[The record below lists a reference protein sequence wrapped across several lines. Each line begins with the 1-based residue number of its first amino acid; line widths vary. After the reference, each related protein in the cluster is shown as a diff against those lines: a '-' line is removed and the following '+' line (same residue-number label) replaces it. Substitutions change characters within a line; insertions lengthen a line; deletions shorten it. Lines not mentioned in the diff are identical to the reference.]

1 MSAGISLRID
11 IVSDVVCPWC
21 IVGYLRLQQ
30 ALSQVDESIRP
41 HIEWHPFEL
50 NPNMPSEGQNL
61 REHIQEKYGS
71 TLEQSEAVREQL
83 KNFGDELGFNFKF
96 SPDSRI
102 YNTFEAHQLL
112 HWAQP
117 YGKQTELKLA
127 LFDAYFSQA
136 KDPSD
141 RNTLLDVVESI
152 GLGRDLAER
161 VLVDEMYVEAVRDSQ
176 QQWQNQNIRAVPAL
190 IFNNRYLLSG
200 AQPVETLLQV
210 INECTNSAS

>member
-1 MSAGISLRID
+1 MSADISLRID

-30 ALSQVDESIRP
+30 ALSQIDESIRP

-50 NPNMPSEGQNL
+50 NPNMPSDGQNL

-83 KNFGDELGFNFKF
+83 KSLGDELGFSFKF

-176 QQWQNQNIRAVPAL
+176 QQWQNQNIRAVPAF

-210 INECTNSAS
+210 INECTNRAS

>member
-30 ALSQVDESIRP
+30 ALSQLDDSIRP
-41 HIEWHPFEL
+41 HIQWHPFEL
-50 NPNMPSEGQNL
+50 NPKMPAEGQDL
-61 REHIQEKYGS
+61 REHIQQKYGS
-71 TLEQSEAVREQL
+71 TVEQSETAREQL
-83 KNFGDELGFNFKF
+83 KNIGQELGFSFNF
-96 SPDSRI
+96 SQDSRI

-127 LFDAYFSQA
+127 LFDAYFSQG
-136 KDPSD
+136 KDPSQ
-141 RNTLLDVVESI
+141 RNNLLDSVEQV
-152 GLGRDLAER
+152 GLDRELAAR
-161 VLVDEMYVEAVRDSQ
+161 VLTDEIYVAEVRNSQ
-176 QQWQNQNIRAVPAL
+176 QNWQNQGIQAVPAF
-190 IFNNRYLLSG
+190 IFNNRFLLSG

-210 INECTNSAS
+210 IDECLQKS

>member
-83 KNFGDELGFNFKF
+83 KNLGDELGFSFKF

-136 KDPSD
+136 KDPSN
-141 RNTLLDVVESI
+141 RNTLLDLVESI

-176 QQWQNQNIRAVPAL
+176 QQWQNQNIRAVPAF

>member
-30 ALSQVDESIRP
+30 ALSQLSDDIRP

-83 KNFGDELGFNFKF
+83 KNLGDELGFSFKF

-141 RNTLLDVVESI
+141 RNTLLNVVESI

-161 VLVDEMYVEAVRDSQ
+161 VLVDEMYVEAVRNSQ
-176 QQWQNQNIRAVPAL
+176 QQWQNQNIRAVPAF

-210 INECTNSAS
+210 INECTNNAS

>member
-83 KNFGDELGFNFKF
+83 KSLGDELGFSFKF

-136 KDPSD
+136 KDPSN

-176 QQWQNQNIRAVPAL
+176 QQWQNQNISAVPAF

>member
-83 KNFGDELGFNFKF
+83 KSLGDELGFSFKF

-136 KDPSD
+136 KDPSN

-176 QQWQNQNIRAVPAL
+176 QQWQNQNIRAVPAF